1 MVCPLLRPSPQPT
14 AWGGVHPHP
23 PPPKQAPTR
32 GAGECPQVTIAPG
45 RSQPL
50 AVARPFAG
58 SALYGCSLCLE
69 ALLPAWRPPP
79 CTVPYTSA
87 LYGCRIRARWQEE
100 NGPSAVNRSCPSAG
114 SCRGNGKLPFPPT
127 YIARRAAVR
136 YTQREERYA
145 RSERGAVY
153 AGSRVRVPNAAVHRR
168 RTRAIGSAAPRQR
181 LVPSTFQLPL
191 TFAVTP
197 PPPPPP
203 PLPPPPPPAVRDRKG
218 SRMPRAGEGRAG
230 GGPLR
235 LPSRHEARGTRPSE
249 ALEQGGGP

>member
-1 MVCPLLRPSPQPT
+1 MGHRQST
-14 AWGGVHPHP
+14 AHAPPRAAAGV
-23 PPPKQAPTR
+23 T
-32 GAGECPQVTIAPG
+32 E
-45 RSQPL
+45 S
-50 AVARPFAG
+50 
-58 SALYGCSLCLE
+58 
-69 ALLPAWRPPP
+69 
-79 CTVPYTSA
+79 
-87 LYGCRIRARWQEE
+87 
-100 NGPSAVNRSCPSAG
+100 
-114 SCRGNGKLPFPPT
+114 FPPM

-197 PPPPPP
+197 PPLPLPLPPP
-203 PLPPPPPPAVRDRKG
+203 PPPPPPAVRDRKG

-249 ALEQGGGP
+249 ALEARRGSLETQGTLPSRPRVACSHSTSPTLDRASYSDTRQAYSPSLDRAYDTRVTLERDTRQGLIRGGEHWYATRHPPPCE